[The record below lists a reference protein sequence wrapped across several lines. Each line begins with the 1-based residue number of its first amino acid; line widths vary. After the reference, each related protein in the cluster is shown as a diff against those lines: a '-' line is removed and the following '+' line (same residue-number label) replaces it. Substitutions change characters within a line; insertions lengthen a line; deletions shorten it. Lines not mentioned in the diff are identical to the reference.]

1 MARSYGINFSCGY
14 VADKPFR
21 MSFQQTSQLARFI
34 AARACSIP
42 LCVKYFSTMQSI
54 APQRVLAVVSFCL
67 LSGLTIASAAEPLA
81 VGSRRQLLMDDK
93 FVQQAKGIQFVVH
106 SPQKT
111 GERVITSEPD
121 AALGGYHSVL
131 YHAGTYHLWYTAG
144 GCVLYARSSDG
155 IHFDKPSLNLPRAGT
170 EHTNRVLPNCVL
182 GKGIGGVMGGMHGLM
197 VFLDPK
203 AGDAARFKLVAN
215 PQEFESQLQIFA
227 SPDGIHWQHAFTNVV
242 TFTNTVKPH
251 HLDSQNVIFWDERI
265 GKYVAYF
272 RKNVREPG
280 SQGRMVARAE
290 APALDF
296 FAKAEDSPVVL
307 QADPQH
313 VVQSGSKKERLN
325 LLDVYT
331 SGALR
336 YPWADDAYLM
346 FPTEY
351 YHYGSQIAEFRD
363 KAPINAG
370 VLDTCFASSR
380 DGIQWQRYD
389 HRPFVGLGMKGDFDS
404 VRVYMAYGVVPARN
418 DNELYMYYL
427 GTSATHGWDRNDE
440 NNRLLTLA
448 GVAPTGPAAIGRV
461 VLRRDGFVS
470 VRAAF
475 EGGEF
480 TTPPLTFGGEQ
491 LLLNVNTS
499 ACGELRVE
507 LLDAEGRPLAGFG
520 LQDCDLVHSANEI
533 NQVVKWKGESS
544 LKSLAGKTVRM
555 RFVMRDLDLYA
566 FQFAERGGI

>member
-1 MARSYGINFSCGY
+1 
-14 VADKPFR
+14 
-21 MSFQQTSQLARFI
+21 
-34 AARACSIP
+34 
-42 LCVKYFSTMQSI
+42 
-54 APQRVLAVVSFCL
+54 VLAAWAGALVYSASL
-67 LSGLTIASAAEPLA
+67 LAAGQPID

-93 FVQQAKGIQFVVH
+93 FVQQGRGVHYVVH
-106 SPQKT
+106 RPQKT
-111 GERVITSEPD
+111 GEQIIASEPE

-131 YHAGTYHLWYTAG
+131 FHAGVYHLWYTAG

-155 IHFDKPSLNLPRAGT
+155 IHWEKPKLALGGDDSGN
-170 EHTNRVLPNCVL
+170 TNRLQPNCVL
-182 GKGIGGVMGGMHGLM
+182 GQGVGGVKEGMHGLM

-203 AGDAARFKLVAN
+203 AGDADQFKLVAN
-215 PQEFESQLQIFA
+215 PSEFDSQLQIFA
-227 SPDGIHWQHAFTNVV
+227 SPDGLHWRHAFTNVV
-242 TFTNTVKPH
+242 TFTNSVKPH
-251 HLDSQNVIFWDERI
+251 HLDSQNVIFWDDRI

-290 APALDF
+290 SSELAF

-307 QADPQH
+307 QADPDH
-313 VVQSGSKKERLN
+313 VVQSGSKKERLA

-331 SGALR
+331 NGALR
-336 YPWADDAYLM
+336 YPWAEDAYLM

-351 YHYGSQIAEFRD
+351 YHYGSQIAEFN
-363 KAPINAG
+363 KQAPVNAG

-380 DGIQWQRYD
+380 DGIKWERYD
-389 HRPFVGLGMKGDFDS
+389 HRPFVGLGMKGAFDS
-404 VRVYMAYGVVPARN
+404 KRIYMVYGVVPARN
-418 DNELYMYYL
+418 INELYMYYL
-427 GTSATHGWDRNDE
+427 GTSATHGWDRNEE
-440 NNRLLTLA
+440 NNRLLTSA
-448 GVAPTGPAAIGRV
+448 DVAPTGAAAISRV

-470 VRAAF
+470 VRAPF

-480 TTPPLTFGGEQ
+480 TTPLLRFAGEQ

-507 LLDAEGRPLAGFG
+507 ILDEAGKAVPGFA
-520 LQDCDLVHSANEI
+520 LQDCDLVHTANEI
-533 NQVVKWKGESS
+533 NRVVKWKGGSS
-544 LKSLAGKTVRM
+544 VKDLEGKPVRL